1 MGCLGSLEL
10 FVLDWLR
17 IAKLYN
23 CWPFGY
29 YLGAFDSGPGGAI
42 YLLLR
47 KFDKSVY
54 YLLDSPRSALS
65 LVSGEE
71 LLFAHIVKNGEE
83 LPALRS
89 SPFLRSYDT

>member
-1 MGCLGSLEL
+1 MEL

-23 CWPFGY
+23 CWQFGY
-29 YLGAFDSGPGGAI
+29 YFGAFDSGPGGAI

-47 KFDKSVY
+47 KFKFDKSVTI
-54 YLLDSPRSALS
+54 DSPRSALS

-71 LLFAHIVKNGEE
+71 LM
-83 LPALRS
+83 
-89 SPFLRSYDT
+89 